1 MKFDRT
7 PREARPQPTVS
18 ATEHETVIK
27 LVLSGPILGAHEA
40 HLAEIPELAA
50 LRDRVAALEHALA
63 DADARIAGLS
73 RAVAEAIASSPVVE
87 PISESVELM
96 LRRAAEEDRAAL
108 TAGDSWTGMAAL
120 APPAGEA
127 AAPAPA
133 PARQPVNGSHPPPQ
147 ADDGAAPK
155 VRGLRRMAAALKH
168 T

>member
-7 PREARPQPTVS
+7 PREAQPQPSVS

-27 LVLSGPILGAHEA
+27 FVLSGPILGAHDA
-40 HLAEIPELAA
+40 QLAEIPELAG

-63 DADARIAGLS
+63 DAEARIAGLS

-108 TAGDSWTGMAAL
+108 AAGDSWTGMTAL
-120 APPAGEA
+120 APPAGEVVE
-127 AAPAPA
+127 PAR
-133 PARQPVNGSHPPPQ
+133 ARQPVNGSHPPPQ
-147 ADDGAAPK
+147 AGDGAPPK

-168 T
+168 P